1 MTWRANGSAPI
12 RTYGDIVKT
21 DVLILDLRL
30 VLLDKS
36 RDGHR
41 NVEFVRVRVG
51 ILGLPELLDLLDAKL
66 MVRLESSSSAQ

>member
-12 RTYGDIVKT
+12 RTYSDIVKT

-66 MVRLESSSSAQ
+66 MVRLESSSSAR